1 MVTDVFLCIEKYS
14 CVITEYLERKMQT
27 YIVYFSALFL
37 ILLLTHKAQ
46 SRNKKAYVIFAALI
60 LACIAGFRAPS
71 VGIDTQNYMQLFG
84 RIADG
89 RFEIAYGLETSFK
102 YICAFLLAIWRNY
115 NFLFFVF
122 ALITN
127 VLIFDRLWDLK
138 DRISIPWAA
147 TVYFGVFYFM
157 TFNIMRQFVA
167 AAIVFWA
174 TRYLVKKKYYKFL
187 IFVAIACL
195 FHNSALLGVLFIALE
210 LFAWKYL
217 TKKQKWIVTL
227 FWVIGII
234 VGLLFGALIIGR
246 YANYFKTAQ
255 VDFGIVVFIKMALL
269 IFTSILISKEKFEDV
284 DENGY
289 SVTAYTSS
297 TVRIYYAV
305 GLLLTMLGYV
315 FAYMDRVGIYF
326 YLFEAVYIGMLMR
339 SKRVDSIVKI
349 AVAALY
355 LLLTLMSLLGDG
367 QGQATYLFFWQ
378 A

>member
-1 MVTDVFLCIEKYS
+1 
-14 CVITEYLERKMQT
+14 
-27 YIVYFSALFL
+27 
-37 ILLLTHKAQ
+37 
-46 SRNKKAYVIFAALI
+46 
-60 LACIAGFRAPS
+60 
-71 VGIDTQNYMQLFG
+71 
-84 RIADG
+84 
-89 RFEIAYGLETSFK
+89 
-102 YICAFLLAIWRNY
+102 
-115 NFLFFVF
+115 
-122 ALITN
+122 
-127 VLIFDRLWDLK
+127 
-138 DRISIPWAA
+138 
-147 TVYFGVFYFM
+147 
-157 TFNIMRQFVA
+157 
-167 AAIVFWA
+167 
-174 TRYLVKKKYYKFL
+174 
-187 IFVAIACL
+187 
-195 FHNSALLGVLFIALE
+195 
-210 LFAWKYL
+210 
-217 TKKQKWIVTL
+217 
-227 FWVIGII
+227 
-234 VGLLFGALIIGR
+234 
-246 YANYFKTAQ
+246 
-255 VDFGIVVFIKMALL
+255 MALL